1 MRLSQPPGRR
11 RGLLAALPRAAAG
24 GRGPLITWPGWVT
37 ARIAALVAGAL
48 IFYQTI
54 ADRSAMPSTP
64 VGVFRYVAFVVW
76 GLTLIELVVRGHR
89 ALSAFAGT
97 EGAVPQQF

>member
-1 MRLSQPPGRR
+1 M
-11 RGLLAALPRAAAG
+11 
-24 GRGPLITWPGWVT
+24 
-37 ARIAALVAGAL
+37 AGAL

-97 EGAVPQQF
+97 TEGAVPPQF